1 MLKGQSLHDE
11 TILIDFIPY
20 LIAPDE
26 VFVYITDKIF
36 PGVKPYYMIS
46 NYGRIFMRYAKIPFM
61 SFSLD
66 TKGYWQV
73 LLATDEGQKI
83 ARVHRLV
90 KMAFDYIPGCENL
103 VVDHID
109 GNKRN
114 PYLMNLDWVT
124 YAENTRRAMVM
135 YQQLGGLEPPQITP
149 QYFIDDMERMR
160 IIRQQIQLERRET
173 QSMPTDYTQK
183 NFNDL
188 KSNFNC
194 QSIPGEIRNK
204 SSHSDEEVHQICK
217 MLQEGYTTAY
227 IATSL
232 KVKKS
237 YVSSVR
243 YGKARPDISCQ
254 YDFSN
259 YGTIQYNDKWLFT
272 PEQIHVICRYMT
284 ENDIA
289 KANSKK
295 TYIKQMFAILNIE
308 YSDAK
313 YACILDIYRG
323 RQYKSVTK
331 DYDIRHEKRS
341 K

>member
-1 MLKGQSLHDE
+1 MYNE
-11 TILIDFIPY
+11 TKLIDFIPY

-26 VFVYITDKIF
+26 VFVYITPQIV
-36 PGVKPYYMIS
+36 PNVKPYYMIS
-46 NYGRIFMRYAKIPFM
+46 NYGRIYMRFSRIPFM
-61 SFSLD
+61 TFSLD
-66 TKGYWQV
+66 SKGYWTTS
-73 LLATDEGQKI
+73 LSTDNGPKMI
-83 ARVHRLV
+83 RVHRVV
-90 KMAFDYIPGCENL
+90 KLAFDYIPNHEDF
-103 VVDHID
+103 VIDHLD

-114 PYLMNLDWVT
+114 PYIGNLEWVT
-124 YAENTRRAMVM
+124 QEENTRRAFAIIN
-135 YQQLGGLEPPQITP
+135 QLGSIPAQITP
-149 QYFIDDMERMR
+149 QYIFDDMKRMNA
-160 IIRQQIQLERRET
+160 IRDEISSQKYINSLQT
-173 QSMPTDYTQK
+173 ADYTQK

-272 PEQIHVICRYMT
+272 PEQIHAICRYMT